1 MKIELE
7 LPEPP
12 SANRYWRIGR
22 GRLFTSAEANAYK
35 AAVLAEAVRRGYRD
49 KGIFP
54 FPSGKAIVV
63 TLVWL
68 RSRRSGDLDNRIKVA
83 LDALN
88 RVLWADDDQI
98 VELHAYRVDS
108 PREGGLILTVEDF
121 KEYGQ
126 LDVSK

>member
-1 MKIELE
+1 MKIEID

-22 GRLFTSAEANAYK
+22 GRIFTSAEANAFK
-35 AAVLAEAVRRGYRD
+35 AEVMRRVVEQGYRD
-49 KGIFP
+49 RGLFP

-63 TLVWL
+63 SLVWL
-68 RSRRSGDLDNRIKVA
+68 RSRRAGDLDNRIKVA

-98 VELHAYRVDS
+98 VELHAYRMDS
-108 PREGGLILTVEDF
+108 PRHGGLILTVEDF
-121 KEYGQ
+121 KEYGK
-126 LDVSK
+126 LDVSA